1 MIAATATAT
10 EMQNNF
16 GRYLNLVLNGQEIIV
31 TKNGREVGRFI
42 PKGAAVSYL
51 TDSCTAI
58 LSLTKQNRKG
68 WQKSMVLL
76 IDANIV
82 LDVLL
87 NRPEFVK
94 ESSLVWKLCETEQ
107 AKGYI
112 SALTFANLVYIMRKQ
127 LTPEKIE
134 DVLQRLGLIFEFADL
149 TSADV
154 SKAAALHWADFEDAV
169 QSVTAERIHANY
181 IITRNVRDFTKSS
194 VMAFTPAELLA
205 RV

>member
-1 MIAATATAT
+1 
-10 EMQNNF
+10 
-16 GRYLNLVLNGQEIIV
+16 
-31 TKNGREVGRFI
+31 
-42 PKGAAVSYL
+42 
-51 TDSCTAI
+51 
-58 LSLTKQNRKG
+58 
-68 WQKSMVLL
+68 MVLL
-76 IDANIV
+76 IDANII

-154 SKAAALHWADFEDAV
+154 SKAAASL
-169 QSVTAERIHANY
+169 
-181 IITRNVRDFTKSS
+181 K
-194 VMAFTPAELLA
+194 
-205 RV
+205 